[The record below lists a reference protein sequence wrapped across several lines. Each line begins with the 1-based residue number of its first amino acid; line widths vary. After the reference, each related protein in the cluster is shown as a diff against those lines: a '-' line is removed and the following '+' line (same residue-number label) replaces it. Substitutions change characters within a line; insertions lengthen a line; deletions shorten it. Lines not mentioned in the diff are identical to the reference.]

1 MTYQLIAIN
10 SQEKAQSVEWFIK
23 IRVDTQV
30 QGHFRTSTVSSVIG
44 NMEAETAAAAA
55 LHDRYW
61 SGCTCTAMM
70 PHTCQVDELI

>member
-1 MTYQLIAIN
+1 
-10 SQEKAQSVEWFIK
+10 
-23 IRVDTQV
+23 
-30 QGHFRTSTVSSVIG
+30 
-44 NMEAETAAAAA
+44 MEAETEAAAAAAA